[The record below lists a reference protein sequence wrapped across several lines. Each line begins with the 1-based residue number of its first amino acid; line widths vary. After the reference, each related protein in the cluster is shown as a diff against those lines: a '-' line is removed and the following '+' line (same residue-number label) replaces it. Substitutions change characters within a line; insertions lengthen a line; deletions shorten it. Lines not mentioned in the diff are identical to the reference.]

1 MKRCLSFALSAG
13 LFLGTVVL
21 APASEADVSTSF
33 YRSCNQ
39 MTQDFPTGAASSKEA
54 AQEAED
60 QGWIRPPVNRYAYDA
75 AQALDVDGLGFVC
88 VQLRPDVEANCPPP
102 SPEWFPAD
110 YCRRSSGWVYL
121 DPKLRKQF
129 EEVGNA
135 EFEEKDGVRFP
146 YYAPGQGPSACQVY
160 WIYKPFPMLPDYE
173 VVSGDPTAKGSGWY
187 TKKVYS
193 DAPDE
198 PYGRYGDFV
207 VLRKL
212 EVIENG
218 SDVAQVKDALRAEI
232 SETWPDAGW
241 VATDSMSFESALG
254 LWPHS
259 PALAGIPKKKRSKYS
274 VVRANVY
281 TQHKIDY
288 GICLPDWSYV
298 PPGYTR
304 EELRAESQEMQHLFN
319 DWKAGL
325 YG

>member
-1 MKRCLSFALSAG
+1 
-13 LFLGTVVL
+13 
-21 APASEADVSTSF
+21 
-33 YRSCNQ
+33 
-39 MTQDFPTGAASSKEA
+39 MTQDFPSGVASSKEKAQA
-54 AQEAED
+54 AEN
-60 QGWIRPPVNRYAYDA
+60 QGWVRPQVNRYAYDA
-75 AQALDVDGLGFVC
+75 AKALDVDGLGFVC

-121 DPKLRKQF
+121 DPKLRAQF
-129 EEVGNA
+129 EEVGQA

-160 WIYKPFPMLPDYE
+160 WIYKPFAMPPDYE
-173 VVSGDPTAKGSGWY
+173 VVSGDPRAKGSGWH
-187 TKKVYS
+187 TAKAYS

-198 PYGRYGDFV
+198 PYGRYGSIV
-207 VLRKL
+207 VLQRL
-212 EVIENG
+212 VVVYNR
-218 SDVAQVKDALRAEI
+218 SNVAQVKEALRAEI

-241 VATDSMSFESALG
+241 VATDSMSLESALG

-259 PALAGIPKKKRSKYS
+259 PALTGIPKKKRSKYS